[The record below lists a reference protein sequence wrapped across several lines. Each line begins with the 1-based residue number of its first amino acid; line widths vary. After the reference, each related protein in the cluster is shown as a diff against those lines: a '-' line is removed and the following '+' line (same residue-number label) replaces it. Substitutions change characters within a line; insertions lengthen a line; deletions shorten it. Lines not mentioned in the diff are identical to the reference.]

1 MKNSISDLIKEIFAE
16 VNKEIVK
23 ILNFKNNEKEYLKNE
38 SYDLKKE
45 SFEKEII
52 NSDIIKKED
61 DFFSKEN
68 DIIDITNFKEEKI
81 VYSEFKK
88 DEMKIINNWESKLG
102 KIDDYYFSELKVPF
116 LRKKILELYNKIFE
130 ISNVELKNK
139 NRILIK
145 EIEKFEKENYVFK
158 GETFKDVFYGG
169 IQIINSK
176 YNGVRKNIRNYYYF
190 QDFWNILQEEAR
202 EVVIDEINKYLKKL
216 PRLNTEIIEYY
227 NLTPNGLPYRYWD
240 RDGKFRKEYNLSDLE
255 QRILEQ
261 TSFRQTKIWNNYEAK
276 KQMIL
281 LYLDEWKIIE
291 EKVKTEEKLKKKS
304 KKIINAI
311 LNLQD
316 YDYFEYNE
324 IEGLYAI
331 LKIVENKIRSFIP
344 NYKILEVEKELESI
358 KKFFPKSMS
367 NELLENIENFKIS
380 KEKIKSILDYEIK
393 NYPKDWKLKLGYI
406 ELFNEK
412 KINLI
417 IRFNNDENLEKII
430 KELLKKEENNDNRL
444 FYLFLLNKKREVKK
458 SEIRMLEKI
467 ISSDRFQDYE
477 KLLERNDEI
486 TEKMYEEL
494 KLLKFQKMKK
504 IDLNFEKVKVTK
516 EKFAE
521 TVNILEEYLKEE
533 NEEADISKI
542 YNEEQKD
549 IVVENKEQEKIENF
563 QDNKVKEVL
572 KVIIETQ
579 KIDENDLK
587 NYAKEKNMS
596 LNAYIDSINK
606 ELYDIVNDQ
615 VIILENNIV
624 KIDEFYI
631 DNIKEWL
638 KEND

>member
-1 MKNSISDLIKEIFAE
+1 MKNYILDLIKEMT
-16 VNKEIVK
+16 K
-23 ILNFKNNEKEYLKNE
+23 IIKFKNNEEKSLKNKNYTLKNE
-38 SYDLKKE
+38 I
-45 SFEKEII
+45 FEKKLI
-52 NSDIIKKED
+52 NNSENKKKDSFYSKED
-61 DFFSKEN
+61 N
-68 DIIDITNFKEEKI
+68 IIDVTNFKKEKI
-81 VYSEFKK
+81 DYTEFRN
-88 DEMKIINNWESKLG
+88 ENIKIVNNWKSKLG
-102 KIDDYYFSELKVPF
+102 RMEYYRFSELKVPF
-116 LRKKILELYNKIFE
+116 LREKILDLYNKICE
-130 ISNVELKNK
+130 ISNVELENKNK
-139 NRILIK
+139 ILVK
-145 EIEKFEKENYVFK
+145 EIAKFEGKNYIFR
-158 GETFKDVFYGG
+158 GETFKNIFYGA
-169 IQIINSK
+169 IRIINSK
-176 YNGVRKNIRNYYYF
+176 YRGNEIDINNYYF
-190 QDFWNILQEEAR
+190 KDFWDILEEDTSK
-202 EVVIDEINKYLKKL
+202 VVIDEINKYLEKL
-216 PRLNTEIIEYY
+216 PRLNNEIIEYY

-240 RDGKFRKEYNLSDLE
+240 KDGKFREEYNLSELE
-255 QRILEQ
+255 KRILER

-291 EKVKTEEKLKKKS
+291 ERVKTEEKLKKKS

-316 YDYFEYNE
+316 YGYFEYNE

-344 NYKILEVEKELESI
+344 NYKILETEKELESI
-358 KKFFPKSMS
+358 KKFFPKSML
-367 NELLENIENFKIS
+367 NELLENIENFKLS
-380 KEKIKSILDYEIK
+380 KEKIESIITYEIK

-430 KELLKKEENNDNRL
+430 KELQKKEKNSDDKL
-444 FYLFLLNKKREVKK
+444 FYLFLLNRNRELKKTEVK
-458 SEIRMLEKI
+458 MLEKI
-467 ISSDRFQDYE
+467 ISADRFQDYK
-477 KLLERNDEI
+477 KLLDKDNEI
-486 TEKMYEEL
+486 TQKIYEEL
-494 KLLKFQKMKK
+494 KLLKFQKKKK
-504 IDLNFEKVKVTK
+504 IDLNLEKVKVTK

-533 NEEADISKI
+533 NEEANISKI
-542 YNEEQKD
+542 CNEEQKD
-549 IVVENKEQEKIENF
+549 IVVENKEQEKTENF

-596 LNAYIDSINK
+596 LNAYIDFINK

-615 VIILENNIV
+615 VIILENNTV

-631 DNIKEWL
+631 DDIKEWL

>member
-1 MKNSISDLIKEIFAE
+1 MKNYISELIKEIFS
-16 VNKEIVK
+16 EINK
-23 ILNFKNNEKEYLKNE
+23 ILNYKNNEKEYLKNE

-81 VYSEFKK
+81 VYSEFKE
-88 DEMKIINNWESKLG
+88 DEMKIINSWESKLG
-102 KIDDYYFSELKVPF
+102 NIDNYYFSELKVPF
-116 LRKKILELYNKIFE
+116 LREKILELYNKIFE
-130 ISNVELKNK
+130 ISNIELKNK

-202 EVVIDEINKYLKKL
+202 EVVIDEI
-216 PRLNTEIIEYY
+216 IMYY

-255 QRILEQ
+255 ERILEQ

-291 EKVKTEEKLKKKS
+291 ERLKTEEKLKKKS

-316 YDYFEYNE
+316 YGYFEYNE

-331 LKIVENKIRSFIP
+331 LKIVENKIRTFIP

-367 NELLENIENFKIS
+367 NELLENIENFKLS
-380 KEKIKSILDYEIK
+380 KEKIESIITYEIK

-430 KELLKKEENNDNRL
+430 KELQKKEKNSDDKL
-444 FYLFLLNKKREVKK
+444 FYLFLLNRNRELKKTEVK
-458 SEIRMLEKI
+458 MLEKI
-467 ISSDRFQDYE
+467 ISADRFQDYK
-477 KLLERNDEI
+477 KLLEKDNEI
-486 TEKMYEEL
+486 TQKTYEEL
-494 KLLKFQKMKK
+494 KLLKFQKKKK
-504 IDLNFEKVKVTK
+504 IDLNLEKVKVTK
-516 EKFAE
+516 EKFVE

-549 IVVENKEQEKIENF
+549 IVVEDKEQEKIENF
-563 QDNKVKEVL
+563 QDNKIKEVL
-572 KVIIETQ
+572 KIIVETQ
-579 KIDENDLK
+579 KIKESDLK

-596 LNAYIDSINK
+596 LNAYIDFINK
-606 ELYDIVNDQ
+606 EVYDIVNDQ
-615 VIILENNIV
+615 VIILENNTV

-631 DNIKEWL
+631 DDIKEWL
-638 KEND
+638 KENA

>member
-1 MKNSISDLIKEIFAE
+1 MKNYISELIKEIFSE
-16 VNKEIVK
+16 VNK
-23 ILNFKNNEKEYLKNE
+23 ILNYKNNEKEYSKNE

-52 NSDIIKKED
+52 NSNIIKKED

-68 DIIDITNFKEEKI
+68 NIIDITNFKEEKI
-81 VYSEFKK
+81 VYSEFKE

-102 KIDDYYFSELKVPF
+102 NIDNYYFSELKVPF
-116 LRKKILELYNKIFE
+116 LREKILELYNKILE

-145 EIEKFEKENYVFK
+145 EIEKFEEENYVFK

-202 EVVIDEINKYLKKL
+202 EVVIDEINKYLEKL
-216 PRLNTEIIEYY
+216 PRLNNEIIMYY
-227 NLTPNGLPYRYWD
+227 NLTQNGLPYRYWD

-291 EKVKTEEKLKKKS
+291 ERVKTEEKLKKKS

-311 LNLQD
+311 LNLED
-316 YDYFEYNE
+316 YGYFEYNE

-367 NELLENIENFKIS
+367 NKLLENIENFKLS
-380 KEKIKSILDYEIK
+380 KEKIESIISYEIK

-430 KELLKKEENNDNRL
+430 KELLKKEKNSDYKL
-444 FYLFLLNKKREVKK
+444 FYLFLLNRNRELKKTEVK
-458 SEIRMLEKI
+458 MLEKI
-467 ISSDRFQDYE
+467 ISADRFQDYK
-477 KLLERNDEI
+477 KLLEKDNEI
-486 TEKMYEEL
+486 TQKIYEEL
-494 KLLKFQKMKK
+494 KLLKFQKKKK
-504 IDLNFEKVKVTK
+504 IDLNLEKVKVTK

-521 TVNILEEYLKEE
+521 TVNILEE
-533 NEEADISKI
+533 NVEADII
-542 YNEEQKD
+542 NICNEEQKD
-549 IVVENKEQEKIENF
+549 IVVGNK
-563 QDNKVKEVL
+563 
-572 KVIIETQ
+572 
-579 KIDENDLK
+579 
-587 NYAKEKNMS
+587 
-596 LNAYIDSINK
+596 
-606 ELYDIVNDQ
+606 
-615 VIILENNIV
+615 
-624 KIDEFYI
+624 
-631 DNIKEWL
+631 
-638 KEND
+638 

>member
-1 MKNSISDLIKEIFAE
+1 MKNYISELIKEIFSE
-16 VNKEIVK
+16 VNK
-23 ILNFKNNEKEYLKNE
+23 ILNYKNNEKEYLKNE

-52 NSDIIKKED
+52 NSGITKKED

-68 DIIDITNFKEEKI
+68 NIIDITNFKEEKI
-81 VYSEFKK
+81 VYSEFKEN
-88 DEMKIINNWESKLG
+88 EMKIINNWESKLG

-130 ISNVELKNK
+130 ISSIELKNR

-176 YNGVRKNIRNYYYF
+176 YNGIKKNIRNYYYF

-202 EVVIDEINKYLKKL
+202 EVVIDEINKYLEKL
-216 PRLNTEIIEYY
+216 PRLNNEIIMYY

-255 QRILEQ
+255 ERILEQ

-291 EKVKTEEKLKKKS
+291 ERVKTEEKLKKKS

-311 LNLQD
+311 LNLED
-316 YDYFEYNE
+316 YGYFEYNE

-344 NYKILEVEKELESI
+344 NYKILEVKKELESI

-367 NELLENIENFKIS
+367 NELLENIENFKLS
-380 KEKIKSILDYEIK
+380 KEKIESIITYEIK

-430 KELLKKEENNDNRL
+430 KELQKKERNSDDKL
-444 FYLFLLNKKREVKK
+444 FYLFLLNRNRELKKTEVK
-458 SEIRMLEKI
+458 MLEKI
-467 ISSDRFQDYE
+467 ISADRFQDYK
-477 KLLERNDEI
+477 KLLEKDNEI
-486 TEKMYEEL
+486 TQKTYEEL
-494 KLLKFQKMKK
+494 KLLKFQKKKK
-504 IDLNFEKVKVTK
+504 IDLNLEKVKVTK
-516 EKFAE
+516 EKFVE

-563 QDNKVKEVL
+563 QDNKIKEVL
-572 KVIIETQ
+572 KIIVETQ
-579 KIDENDLK
+579 KMKESDLK

-596 LNAYIDSINK
+596 LNAYIDFINK
-606 ELYDIVNDQ
+606 EVYDIVNDQ
-615 VIILENNIV
+615 VIILENNTV

-631 DNIKEWL
+631 DDIKEWL
-638 KEND
+638 KENA

>member
-1 MKNSISDLIKEIFAE
+1 MKNYISELIKEIFS
-16 VNKEIVK
+16 EINK
-23 ILNFKNNEKEYLKNE
+23 ILNYKNNEKEYLKNE

-81 VYSEFKK
+81 VYSEFKE
-88 DEMKIINNWESKLG
+88 DEMKIINSWESKLG
-102 KIDDYYFSELKVPF
+102 NIDNYYFSELKVPF
-116 LRKKILELYNKIFE
+116 LREKILELYNKIFE
-130 ISNVELKNK
+130 ISNIELKNK

-176 YNGVRKNIRNYYYF
+176 YNGIKKNIRNYYYF

-202 EVVIDEINKYLKKL
+202 EVVIEEINKYLEKL
-216 PRLNTEIIEYY
+216 PRLNNEIIVYY

-240 RDGKFRKEYNLSDLE
+240 RDGKFRKEYNLSNLE
-255 QRILEQ
+255 ERILEQ

-291 EKVKTEEKLKKKS
+291 ERVKTEEKLKKKS

-316 YDYFEYNE
+316 YGYFEYNE

-367 NELLENIENFKIS
+367 NELLENIENFKLS
-380 KEKIKSILDYEIK
+380 KEKIESIITYEIK

-430 KELLKKEENNDNRL
+430 KELQKKERNSDDKL
-444 FYLFLLNKKREVKK
+444 FYLFLLNRNRELKKTEVK
-458 SEIRMLEKI
+458 MLEKI
-467 ISSDRFQDYE
+467 IPADRFQDYK
-477 KLLERNDEI
+477 KLLEKDNEI
-486 TEKMYEEL
+486 TQKTYEEL
-494 KLLKFQKMKK
+494 KLLKFQKKKK
-504 IDLNFEKVKVTK
+504 IDLNLEKVKVTK
-516 EKFAE
+516 EKFVE

-563 QDNKVKEVL
+563 QDNKIKEVL
-572 KVIIETQ
+572 KIIVETQ
-579 KIDENDLK
+579 KMKESDLK

-596 LNAYIDSINK
+596 LNAYIDFINK
-606 ELYDIVNDQ
+606 EVYDIVNDQ

-631 DNIKEWL
+631 DDIKEWL
-638 KEND
+638 KKNA

>member
-23 ILNFKNNEKEYLKNE
+23 ILNFKNNEKKLKINE
-38 SYDLKKE
+38 EKTLINNNSNNEKKDNNY
-45 SFEKEII
+45 I
-52 NSDIIKKED
+52 KED
-61 DFFSKEN
+61 D
-68 DIIDITNFKEEKI
+68 IINVTNFKEGRI
-81 VYSEFKK
+81 DYTEFKNEK
-88 DEMKIINNWESKLG
+88 TEIINNWKFELDKT
-102 KIDDYYFSELKVPF
+102 IWNYYSELKIP
-116 LRKKILELYNKIFE
+116 ILKGEIIELYNKICE
-130 ISNVELKNK
+130 TADIELRKK
-139 NRILIK
+139 KKSLIK
-145 EIEKFEKENYVFK
+145 EIIKVKKGNYYFREKIFNDIFSGTIQVINGEYRGNKRNINENYYFRDFFDII
-158 GETFKDVFYGG
+158 GENINK
-169 IQIINSK
+169 IIIN
-176 YNGVRKNIRNYYYF
+176 
-190 QDFWNILQEEAR
+190 
-202 EVVIDEINKYLKKL
+202 EINAYLKEL

-240 RDGKFRKEYNLSDLE
+240 KNGKFREEHKFSELE
-255 QRILEQ
+255 QRILEK

-291 EKVKTEEKLKKKS
+291 ERVKTEEKLKKKS
-304 KKIINAI
+304 KKIISAI

-316 YDYFEYNE
+316 HVYFEYNE
-324 IEGLYAI
+324 IEGIYAL
-331 LKIVENKIRSFIP
+331 LKMIENKIRNFIP
-344 NYKILEVEKELESI
+344 NYKILETEKELESI

-367 NELLENIENFKIS
+367 NELLENIQNFKIS
-380 KEKIKSILDYEIK
+380 KEKIESILDYEIK

-430 KELLKKEENNDNRL
+430 KELLKKEQNSDDKL
-444 FYLFLLNKKREVKK
+444 FYLFLLNKKRELKKTEVK
-458 SEIRMLEKI
+458 MLEKI
-467 ISSDRFQDYE
+467 ISANRFQDYK
-477 KLLERNDEI
+477 KLLDKDNEI
-486 TEKMYEEL
+486 TQKIYEEL

-504 IDLNFEKVKVTK
+504 IDLNLEKVKVTK

-542 YNEEQKD
+542 CNEEQKD
-549 IVVENKEQEKIENF
+549 IVVGNKEQEKIENF
-563 QDNKVKEVL
+563 QDNKIKEVL

-579 KIDENDLK
+579 KIGENDLK

-596 LNAYIDSINK
+596 LNSYIDSINK

-615 VIILENNIV
+615 VIILENNTV

-631 DNIKEWL
+631 DDIKEWL

>member
-1 MKNSISDLIKEIFAE
+1 MKNYISELIKEIFS
-16 VNKEIVK
+16 EINK
-23 ILNFKNNEKEYLKNE
+23 ILNYKNNEKEYLKNE

-81 VYSEFKK
+81 VYSEFKE
-88 DEMKIINNWESKLG
+88 DEMKIINSWESKLG
-102 KIDDYYFSELKVPF
+102 NIDNYYFSELKVPF
-116 LRKKILELYNKIFE
+116 LREKILELYNKIFE
-130 ISNVELKNK
+130 ISNIELKNK

-176 YNGVRKNIRNYYYF
+176 YNGIKKNIRNYYYF

-202 EVVIDEINKYLKKL
+202 EVVIEEINKYLEKL
-216 PRLNTEIIEYY
+216 PRLNNEIIVYY

-255 QRILEQ
+255 ERILEQ

-291 EKVKTEEKLKKKS
+291 ERVKTEEKLKKKS

-311 LNLQD
+311 LNLED
-316 YDYFEYNE
+316 YGYFEYNE

-367 NELLENIENFKIS
+367 NELLENIENFKLS
-380 KEKIKSILDYEIK
+380 KEKIESIITYEIK

-430 KELLKKEENNDNRL
+430 KELQKKERNSDDKL
-444 FYLFLLNKKREVKK
+444 FYLFLLNRNRELKKTEVK
-458 SEIRMLEKI
+458 MLEKI
-467 ISSDRFQDYE
+467 IPADRFQDYK
-477 KLLERNDEI
+477 KLLEKDNEI
-486 TEKMYEEL
+486 TQKTYEEL
-494 KLLKFQKMKK
+494 KLLKFQKKKK
-504 IDLNFEKVKVTK
+504 IDLNLEKVKVTK
-516 EKFAE
+516 EKFVE

-563 QDNKVKEVL
+563 QDNKIKEVL
-572 KVIIETQ
+572 KIIVETQ
-579 KIDENDLK
+579 KMKESDLK

-596 LNAYIDSINK
+596 LNAYI
-606 ELYDIVNDQ
+606 EVYDIVNDQ

-631 DNIKEWL
+631 DDIKEWL
-638 KEND
+638 KKNA

>member
-23 ILNFKNNEKEYLKNE
+23 ILNFKNNEKKLKINE
-38 SYDLKKE
+38 EKTLINNNSNNEKKDNNY
-45 SFEKEII
+45 I
-52 NSDIIKKED
+52 KED
-61 DFFSKEN
+61 D
-68 DIIDITNFKEEKI
+68 IINVTNFKEERI
-81 VYSEFKK
+81 DYTEFKNEK
-88 DEMKIINNWESKLG
+88 TEIINNWKFELDKT
-102 KIDDYYFSELKVPF
+102 IWNYYSELKIP
-116 LRKKILELYNKIFE
+116 ILKVEIIELYNKICE
-130 ISNVELKNK
+130 TADIELRKK
-139 NRILIK
+139 KKSLIK
-145 EIEKFEKENYVFK
+145 EIIKVKKGNYYFREKIFNDIFSGTIQVINGEYRGNKRNINENYYFRDFFDII
-158 GETFKDVFYGG
+158 GENINK
-169 IQIINSK
+169 IIIN
-176 YNGVRKNIRNYYYF
+176 
-190 QDFWNILQEEAR
+190 
-202 EVVIDEINKYLKKL
+202 EINAYLKEL
-216 PRLNTEIIEYY
+216 SRLNTEIIEYY

-240 RDGKFRKEYNLSDLE
+240 KNGKFREEHKFSELE
-255 QRILEQ
+255 QRILEK

-291 EKVKTEEKLKKKS
+291 ERVKTEEKLKKKS

-316 YDYFEYNE
+316 YVYFEYNE

-331 LKIVENKIRSFIP
+331 LKIIENKIRSFIP
-344 NYKILEVEKELESI
+344 NYKILETEKELESI

-430 KELLKKEENNDNRL
+430 KELLKKEQNSDDKL
-444 FYLFLLNKKREVKK
+444 FYLFLLNKKRELKKTEVK
-458 SEIRMLEKI
+458 MLEKI
-467 ISSDRFQDYE
+467 ISANRFQDYK
-477 KLLERNDEI
+477 KLLDKDNEI
-486 TEKMYEEL
+486 TQKIYEEL
-494 KLLKFQKMKK
+494 KLLKFQKIKK
-504 IDLNFEKVKVTK
+504 INLNLEKVKMTK
-516 EKFAE
+516 EKFDE

-542 YNEEQKD
+542 CNEEQKD

-563 QDNKVKEVL
+563 QDNKIKEVL

-579 KIDENDLK
+579 KIGENDLK

-615 VIILENNIV
+615 VIILENNTV

-631 DNIKEWL
+631 DDIKEWL

>member
-1 MKNSISDLIKEIFAE
+1 MKNYISELIKEIFSE
-16 VNKEIVK
+16 VNK
-23 ILNFKNNEKEYLKNE
+23 ILNYKNNEKEYLTNE

-52 NSDIIKKED
+52 NSNIIKKED

-81 VYSEFKK
+81 VYSEFKE
-88 DEMKIINNWESKLG
+88 DEMKIINNWESELG
-102 KIDDYYFSELKVPF
+102 NIDNYYFSELKVPF
-116 LRKKILELYNKIFE
+116 LREKILELYNKIFE
-130 ISNVELKNK
+130 ISNIELKNK

-145 EIEKFEKENYVFK
+145 EIEKFEEENYVFK

-202 EVVIDEINKYLKKL
+202 EVVIDEINKYLEKL
-216 PRLNTEIIEYY
+216 PRLNDEIIMYY
-227 NLTPNGLPYRYWD
+227 NLTQNGLPYRCWD

-255 QRILEQ
+255 QKILEQ

-281 LYLDEWKIIE
+281 LYLNEWKIIE
-291 EKVKTEEKLKKKS
+291 ERIKTEEKLKKKS

-316 YDYFEYNE
+316 YVYFEYNK

-367 NELLENIENFKIS
+367 NELLENIENFKLS
-380 KEKIKSILDYEIK
+380 KEKIESIITYEMK

-406 ELFNEK
+406 ELFHEK

-430 KELLKKEENNDNRL
+430 KELLKKEKKIDDKL
-444 FYLFLLNKKREVKK
+444 FYLFLLNKNRELKKTEVK
-458 SEIRMLEKI
+458 ILEKI
-467 ISSDRFQDYE
+467 ISADRFQDYK
-477 KLLERNDEI
+477 KLLEKDDEI
-486 TEKMYEEL
+486 TQEMYEKL
-494 KLLKFQKMKK
+494 KLLKFQKKKK
-504 IDLNFEKVKVTK
+504 IDLNLEKVKVSK

-521 TVNILEEYLKEE
+521 TVSILEEYLKEE
-533 NEEADISKI
+533 NERADTSKI
-542 YNEEQKD
+542 CNKEQRD
-549 IVVENKEQEKIENF
+549 IVVENKEEEKIENF
-563 QDNKVKEVL
+563 QDNKIKEVL
-572 KVIIETQ
+572 KIIVETQ
-579 KIDENDLK
+579 KMEESDLK
-587 NYAKEKNMS
+587 KYAKEKNMS
-596 LNAYIDSINK
+596 LNSYIDFINK
-606 ELYDIVNDQ
+606 EVYDIVNDQ
-615 VIILENNIV
+615 VIILENNTV

-631 DNIKEWL
+631 DDIKEWL

>member
-1 MKNSISDLIKEIFAE
+1 MKNYISELIKEIFSE
-16 VNKEIVK
+16 VNK
-23 ILNFKNNEKEYLKNE
+23 ILNYKNNEKEYLKNE

-61 DFFSKEN
+61 AFFSKKN

-81 VYSEFKK
+81 VYSEFKE
-88 DEMKIINNWESKLG
+88 DEMKIINSWESKLG
-102 KIDDYYFSELKVPF
+102 NIDNYYFSELKVPF
-116 LRKKILELYNKIFE
+116 LREKILELYNKIFE
-130 ISNVELKNK
+130 ISNIELKNK

-202 EVVIDEINKYLKKL
+202 EVVIDEINKYLEKL
-216 PRLNTEIIEYY
+216 PRLNNEIIMYY

-255 QRILEQ
+255 ERILEQ

-291 EKVKTEEKLKKKS
+291 ERLKTEEKLKKKS

-316 YDYFEYNE
+316 YGYFEYNE
-324 IEGLYAI
+324 IKGVYAI

-367 NELLENIENFKIS
+367 NELLENIENFKLS
-380 KEKIKSILDYEIK
+380 KEKIESIITYEIK

-430 KELLKKEENNDNRL
+430 KELQKKEKNSDDKL
-444 FYLFLLNKKREVKK
+444 FYLFLLNRNRELKKTEVK
-458 SEIRMLEKI
+458 MLEKI
-467 ISSDRFQDYE
+467 ISADRFQDYK
-477 KLLERNDEI
+477 KLLEKDNEI
-486 TEKMYEEL
+486 TQKTYEEL
-494 KLLKFQKMKK
+494 KLLKFQKKKK
-504 IDLNFEKVKVTK
+504 IDLNLEKVKVTK
-516 EKFAE
+516 EKFVE

-533 NEEADISKI
+533 NEEANISKI
-542 YNEEQKD
+542 CNEEQKD
-549 IVVENKEQEKIENF
+549 IVVENKEQEKTENF

-596 LNAYIDSINK
+596 LNAYIDFINK

-615 VIILENNIV
+615 VIILENNTV

-631 DNIKEWL
+631 DDIKEWL
-638 KEND
+638 KENA

>member
-1 MKNSISDLIKEIFAE
+1 MKNYISELIKEIFSE
-16 VNKEIVK
+16 VNK
-23 ILNFKNNEKEYLKNE
+23 ILNYKNNEKEYLTNE

-52 NSDIIKKED
+52 NSNIIKKED

-68 DIIDITNFKEEKI
+68 DIMDITNFKEEKI
-81 VYSEFKK
+81 VYSEFKE

-102 KIDDYYFSELKVPF
+102 NIDNYYFSELKVPF
-116 LRKKILELYNKIFE
+116 LREKILELYNKIFE
-130 ISNVELKNK
+130 ISNIELKNK

-145 EIEKFEKENYVFK
+145 EIEKFEEENYVFK

-202 EVVIDEINKYLKKL
+202 EVVIDEINKYLEKL
-216 PRLNTEIIEYY
+216 PRLNDEIIMYY
-227 NLTPNGLPYRYWD
+227 NLTQNGLPYRYWD

-255 QRILEQ
+255 QKILEQ

-281 LYLDEWKIIE
+281 LYLNEWKIIE
-291 EKVKTEEKLKKKS
+291 ERIKTEEKLKKKS

-316 YDYFEYNE
+316 YVYFEYNE

-367 NELLENIENFKIS
+367 NELLENIENFKLS
-380 KEKIKSILDYEIK
+380 KEKIESIITYEMK

-406 ELFNEK
+406 ELFHEK

-430 KELLKKEENNDNRL
+430 KELLKKEKNIDDKL
-444 FYLFLLNKKREVKK
+444 FYLFLLNKNRELKKTEVK
-458 SEIRMLEKI
+458 ILEKI
-467 ISSDRFQDYE
+467 ISADRFQDYK
-477 KLLERNDEI
+477 KLLEKDDEI
-486 TEKMYEEL
+486 TQEMYEKL
-494 KLLKFQKMKK
+494 KLLKFQKKKK
-504 IDLNFEKVKVTK
+504 IDLNLEKVKVSK

-521 TVNILEEYLKEE
+521 TVSILEEYLKEE
-533 NEEADISKI
+533 NERANTSKI
-542 YNEEQKD
+542 CNKEQRD
-549 IVVENKEQEKIENF
+549 IVVENKEEEKIENF
-563 QDNKVKEVL
+563 QDNKIKEVL
-572 KVIIETQ
+572 KIIVETQ
-579 KIDENDLK
+579 KMEESDLK
-587 NYAKEKNMS
+587 KYAKEKNMS
-596 LNAYIDSINK
+596 LNSYIDFINK
-606 ELYDIVNDQ
+606 EVYDIVNDQ
-615 VIILENNIV
+615 VIILENNTV

-631 DNIKEWL
+631 DDIKEWL

>member
-23 ILNFKNNEKEYLKNE
+23 ILNFKNNEKKLKINE
-38 SYDLKKE
+38 EKTLINNNSNNEKKDNNY
-45 SFEKEII
+45 I
-52 NSDIIKKED
+52 KED
-61 DFFSKEN
+61 D
-68 DIIDITNFKEEKI
+68 IINVTNFKEERI
-81 VYSEFKK
+81 DYTEFKNEK
-88 DEMKIINNWESKLG
+88 TEIINNWKFELDKT
-102 KIDDYYFSELKVPF
+102 IWNYYSELKIP
-116 LRKKILELYNKIFE
+116 ILKGEIIELYNKICE
-130 ISNVELKNK
+130 TADIELRKK
-139 NRILIK
+139 KKSLIK
-145 EIEKFEKENYVFK
+145 EIIKVKKGNYYFREKIFNDIFSGTIQVINGEYRGNKRNINENYYFRDFFDII
-158 GETFKDVFYGG
+158 GENINK
-169 IQIINSK
+169 IIIN
-176 YNGVRKNIRNYYYF
+176 
-190 QDFWNILQEEAR
+190 
-202 EVVIDEINKYLKKL
+202 EINAYLKEL

-240 RDGKFRKEYNLSDLE
+240 KNGKFREEHKFSELE
-255 QRILEQ
+255 QRILEK

-291 EKVKTEEKLKKKS
+291 ERVKTEEKLKKKS

-316 YDYFEYNE
+316 YVYFEYNE

-331 LKIVENKIRSFIP
+331 LKIIENKIRSFIP
-344 NYKILEVEKELESI
+344 NYKILETEKELESI

-430 KELLKKEENNDNRL
+430 KELLKKEQNSDDKL
-444 FYLFLLNKKREVKK
+444 FYLFLLNKKRELKKTEVK
-458 SEIRMLEKI
+458 MLGKI
-467 ISSDRFQDYE
+467 ISANRFQDYK
-477 KLLERNDEI
+477 KLLDKDNEI
-486 TEKMYEEL
+486 TQKIYEEL
-494 KLLKFQKMKK
+494 KLLKFQKIKK
-504 IDLNFEKVKVTK
+504 INLNLEKVKMTK
-516 EKFAE
+516 EKFDE

-542 YNEEQKD
+542 CNEEQKD
-549 IVVENKEQEKIENF
+549 IVVENKEQEKTENF

-579 KIDENDLK
+579 KIGENDLK

-615 VIILENNIV
+615 VIILENNTV

-631 DNIKEWL
+631 DDIKEWL

>member
-1 MKNSISDLIKEIFAE
+1 MKNYISELIKEIFSE
-16 VNKEIVK
+16 VNK
-23 ILNFKNNEKEYLKNE
+23 ILNYKNNEKEYLTNE

-52 NSDIIKKED
+52 NSNIIKKED

-68 DIIDITNFKEEKI
+68 DIMDITNFKEEKI
-81 VYSEFKK
+81 VYSEFKE

-102 KIDDYYFSELKVPF
+102 NIDNYYFSELKVPF
-116 LRKKILELYNKIFE
+116 LREKILELYNKIFE
-130 ISNVELKNK
+130 ISNIELKNK

-145 EIEKFEKENYVFK
+145 EIEKFEEENYVFK

-202 EVVIDEINKYLKKL
+202 EVVIDEINKYLEKL
-216 PRLNTEIIEYY
+216 PRLNDEIIMYY
-227 NLTPNGLPYRYWD
+227 NLTQNGLPYRYWD

-255 QRILEQ
+255 QKILEQ

-281 LYLDEWKIIE
+281 LYLNEWKIIE
-291 EKVKTEEKLKKKS
+291 ERIKTEEKLKKKS

-316 YDYFEYNE
+316 YVYFEYNE

-367 NELLENIENFKIS
+367 NELLENIENFKLS
-380 KEKIKSILDYEIK
+380 KEKIESIITYEMK

-406 ELFNEK
+406 ELFHEK

-430 KELLKKEENNDNRL
+430 KELLKKEKNIDDKL
-444 FYLFLLNKKREVKK
+444 FYLFLLNKNRELKKTEVK
-458 SEIRMLEKI
+458 ILEKI
-467 ISSDRFQDYE
+467 ISADRFQDYK
-477 KLLERNDEI
+477 KLLEKDDEI
-486 TEKMYEEL
+486 TQEMYEKL
-494 KLLKFQKMKK
+494 KLLKFQKKKK
-504 IDLNFEKVKVTK
+504 IDLNLEKVKVSK

-521 TVNILEEYLKEE
+521 TVSILEEYLKEE
-533 NEEADISKI
+533 NERADTSKI
-542 YNEEQKD
+542 CNKEQRD
-549 IVVENKEQEKIENF
+549 IVVENKEEEKIENF
-563 QDNKVKEVL
+563 QDNKIKEVL
-572 KVIIETQ
+572 KIIVETQ
-579 KIDENDLK
+579 KMEESDLK
-587 NYAKEKNMS
+587 KYAKEKNMS
-596 LNAYIDSINK
+596 LNSYIDFINK
-606 ELYDIVNDQ
+606 EVYDIVNDQ
-615 VIILENNIV
+615 VIILENNTV

-631 DNIKEWL
+631 DDIKEWL

>member
-1 MKNSISDLIKEIFAE
+1 MKNYISELIKEIFSE
-16 VNKEIVK
+16 VNK
-23 ILNFKNNEKEYLKNE
+23 ILNYKNNEKEYLKNE

-61 DFFSKEN
+61 AFFSKKN

-81 VYSEFKK
+81 VYSEFKE
-88 DEMKIINNWESKLG
+88 DEMKIINSWESKLG
-102 KIDDYYFSELKVPF
+102 NIDNYYFSELKVPF
-116 LRKKILELYNKIFE
+116 LREKILELYNKIFE
-130 ISNVELKNK
+130 ISNIELKNK

-202 EVVIDEINKYLKKL
+202 EVVIDEINKYLEKL

-240 RDGKFRKEYNLSDLE
+240 RDGKFRKEYNLSELE

-291 EKVKTEEKLKKKS
+291 ERVKTEEKLKKKS

-316 YDYFEYNE
+316 YGYFEYNE
-324 IEGLYAI
+324 IKGVYAI

-344 NYKILEVEKELESI
+344 NYKMLETEKELESI
-358 KKFFPKSMS
+358 KKFFSKSMS
-367 NELLENIENFKIS
+367 NELLENIENFKLS
-380 KEKIKSILDYEIK
+380 KEKIESIITYEIK

-430 KELLKKEENNDNRL
+430 KELQKKEKNSDDKL
-444 FYLFLLNKKREVKK
+444 FYLFLLNRNRELKKTEVK
-458 SEIRMLEKI
+458 MLEKI
-467 ISSDRFQDYE
+467 ISVDRFQDYK
-477 KLLERNDEI
+477 KLLEKDNEI
-486 TEKMYEEL
+486 TQKTYEEL
-494 KLLKFQKMKK
+494 KLLKFQKKKK
-504 IDLNFEKVKVTK
+504 IDLNLEKVKVTK

-533 NEEADISKI
+533 NEEANISKI
-542 YNEEQKD
+542 CNEEQKD
-549 IVVENKEQEKIENF
+549 IVVENKEQEKTENF

-596 LNAYIDSINK
+596 LNAYIDFINK
-606 ELYDIVNDQ
+606 EVYDIVNDQ
-615 VIILENNIV
+615 VIILENNTV

-631 DNIKEWL
+631 DDIKEWL
-638 KEND
+638 KENA

>member
-16 VNKEIVK
+16 VNKEIIK
-23 ILNFKNNEKEYLKNE
+23 ILNFKNNEKKLKINE
-38 SYDLKKE
+38 EKTLINNNSNNEKKDNNY
-45 SFEKEII
+45 I
-52 NSDIIKKED
+52 KED
-61 DFFSKEN
+61 D
-68 DIIDITNFKEEKI
+68 IINVTNFKEERI
-81 VYSEFKK
+81 DYTEFKNEK
-88 DEMKIINNWESKLG
+88 TEIINNWKFELDKT
-102 KIDDYYFSELKVPF
+102 IWNYYSELKIP
-116 LRKKILELYNKIFE
+116 ILKGEIIELYNKICE
-130 ISNVELKNK
+130 TADIELRKK
-139 NRILIK
+139 KKSLIK
-145 EIEKFEKENYVFK
+145 EIIKVKKGNYYFREKIFNDIFSGTIQVINGEYRGNKRNINENYYFRDFFDII
-158 GETFKDVFYGG
+158 GENINK
-169 IQIINSK
+169 IIIN
-176 YNGVRKNIRNYYYF
+176 
-190 QDFWNILQEEAR
+190 
-202 EVVIDEINKYLKKL
+202 EINAYLKEL

-240 RDGKFRKEYNLSDLE
+240 KNGKFREEHKFSELE
-255 QRILEQ
+255 QRILEK

-291 EKVKTEEKLKKKS
+291 ERVKTEEKLKKKS

-316 YDYFEYNE
+316 YVYFEYNE

-331 LKIVENKIRSFIP
+331 LKIIENKIRSFIP
-344 NYKILEVEKELESI
+344 NYKILETEKELESI

-430 KELLKKEENNDNRL
+430 KELLKKEQNSDDKL
-444 FYLFLLNKKREVKK
+444 FYLFLLNKKRELKKTEVK
-458 SEIRMLEKI
+458 MLEKI
-467 ISSDRFQDYE
+467 ISADRFQDYK
-477 KLLERNDEI
+477 KLLDKDNEI
-486 TEKMYEEL
+486 TQKIYEEL

-504 IDLNFEKVKVTK
+504 IDLNLEKVKVTK

-542 YNEEQKD
+542 CNEEQKD
-549 IVVENKEQEKIENF
+549 IVVGNKEQEKIENF
-563 QDNKVKEVL
+563 QDNKIKEVL

-579 KIDENDLK
+579 KIGENDLK

-615 VIILENNIV
+615 VIILENNTV

-631 DNIKEWL
+631 DDIKEWL

>member
-23 ILNFKNNEKEYLKNE
+23 ILNFKNNEKKLKINE
-38 SYDLKKE
+38 EKTLINNNSNNEKKDNNY
-45 SFEKEII
+45 I
-52 NSDIIKKED
+52 KED
-61 DFFSKEN
+61 D
-68 DIIDITNFKEEKI
+68 IINVTNFKEERI
-81 VYSEFKK
+81 DYTEFKNEK
-88 DEMKIINNWESKLG
+88 TEIINNWKFELDKT
-102 KIDDYYFSELKVPF
+102 IWNYYSELKIP
-116 LRKKILELYNKIFE
+116 ILKGEIIELYNKICE
-130 ISNVELKNK
+130 TADIELRKK
-139 NRILIK
+139 KKSLIK
-145 EIEKFEKENYVFK
+145 EIIKVKKGNYYFREKIFNDIFSGTIQVINGEYRGNKRNINENYYFRDFFDII
-158 GETFKDVFYGG
+158 GENINK
-169 IQIINSK
+169 IIIN
-176 YNGVRKNIRNYYYF
+176 
-190 QDFWNILQEEAR
+190 
-202 EVVIDEINKYLKKL
+202 EINAYLKEL

-240 RDGKFRKEYNLSDLE
+240 KNGKFREEHKFSELE
-255 QRILEQ
+255 QRILEK

-291 EKVKTEEKLKKKS
+291 ERVKTEEKLKKKS

-316 YDYFEYNE
+316 YVYFEYNE

-331 LKIVENKIRSFIP
+331 LKIIENKIRSFIP
-344 NYKILEVEKELESI
+344 NYKILETEKELESI

-430 KELLKKEENNDNRL
+430 KELLKKEQNSDDKL
-444 FYLFLLNKKREVKK
+444 FYLFLLNKKRELKKTEVK
-458 SEIRMLEKI
+458 MLEKI
-467 ISSDRFQDYE
+467 IPANRFQDYK
-477 KLLERNDEI
+477 KLLDKDNEI
-486 TEKMYEEL
+486 TQKIYEEL

-504 IDLNFEKVKVTK
+504 IDLNLEKVKVTK

-542 YNEEQKD
+542 CNEEQKD
-549 IVVENKEQEKIENF
+549 IVVGNKEQEKIENF
-563 QDNKVKEVL
+563 QDNKIKEVL

-579 KIDENDLK
+579 KIGENDLK

-615 VIILENNIV
+615 VIILENNTV

-631 DNIKEWL
+631 DDIKEWL

>member
-1 MKNSISDLIKEIFAE
+1 MIKEIIKVKKGNYYFRE
-16 VNKEIVK
+16 KIFNDIFSGTIQVINGEYRGNKRNINENYYFRDFFDIIGENINKIIINEI
-23 ILNFKNNEKEYLKNE
+23 NAYLKE
-38 SYDLKKE
+38 
-45 SFEKEII
+45 
-52 NSDIIKKED
+52 
-61 DFFSKEN
+61 
-68 DIIDITNFKEEKI
+68 
-81 VYSEFKK
+81 
-88 DEMKIINNWESKLG
+88 
-102 KIDDYYFSELKVPF
+102 
-116 LRKKILELYNKIFE
+116 
-130 ISNVELKNK
+130 
-139 NRILIK
+139 
-145 EIEKFEKENYVFK
+145 
-158 GETFKDVFYGG
+158 
-169 IQIINSK
+169 
-176 YNGVRKNIRNYYYF
+176 
-190 QDFWNILQEEAR
+190 
-202 EVVIDEINKYLKKL
+202 L

-240 RDGKFRKEYNLSDLE
+240 KNGKFREEHKFSELE
-255 QRILEQ
+255 QRILEK

-291 EKVKTEEKLKKKS
+291 ERVKTEEKLKKKS

-316 YDYFEYNE
+316 YVYFEYNE

-331 LKIVENKIRSFIP
+331 LKIIENKIRSFIP
-344 NYKILEVEKELESI
+344 NYKILETEKELESI

-430 KELLKKEENNDNRL
+430 KELLKKEQNSDDKL
-444 FYLFLLNKKREVKK
+444 FYLFLLNKKRELKKTEVK
-458 SEIRMLEKI
+458 MLEKI
-467 ISSDRFQDYE
+467 ISADRFQDYK
-477 KLLERNDEI
+477 KLLDKDNEI
-486 TEKMYEEL
+486 TQKIYEEL
-494 KLLKFQKMKK
+494 KLLKFQKIKK
-504 IDLNFEKVKVTK
+504 INLNLEKVKMTK
-516 EKFAE
+516 EKFDE

-533 NEEADISKI
+533 NEEADIGKI
-542 YNEEQKD
+542 CNEEQKD
-549 IVVENKEQEKIENF
+549 MVIENKEQEKIENF
-563 QDNKVKEVL
+563 QDNKIKEVL

-579 KIDENDLK
+579 KIGENDLK

-615 VIILENNIV
+615 VIILENNTV

-631 DNIKEWL
+631 DDIKEWL

>member
-1 MKNSISDLIKEIFAE
+1 MKNYISELIKEIFSE
-16 VNKEIVK
+16 VNK
-23 ILNFKNNEKEYLKNE
+23 ILNYKNNEKEYLKNE

-61 DFFSKEN
+61 AFFSKKN

-81 VYSEFKK
+81 VYSEFKE

-102 KIDDYYFSELKVPF
+102 NIDNYYFSELKVPF

-130 ISNVELKNK
+130 ISSIELKNR

-202 EVVIDEINKYLKKL
+202 EVVIDEINKYLEKL
-216 PRLNTEIIEYY
+216 PRLNNEIIVYY

-240 RDGKFRKEYNLSDLE
+240 RDGKFRKEYNLSELE

-291 EKVKTEEKLKKKS
+291 ERVKTEEKLKKKS

-316 YDYFEYNE
+316 YGYFEYNE
-324 IEGLYAI
+324 IKGVYAI

-344 NYKILEVEKELESI
+344 NYKILETEKELESI
-358 KKFFPKSMS
+358 KKFFSKSMS
-367 NELLENIENFKIS
+367 NELLENIENFKLS
-380 KEKIKSILDYEIK
+380 KEKIESIITYEIK

-430 KELLKKEENNDNRL
+430 KELQKKEKNSDDKL
-444 FYLFLLNKKREVKK
+444 FYLFLLNRNRELKKTEVK
-458 SEIRMLEKI
+458 MLEKI
-467 ISSDRFQDYE
+467 ISVDRFQDYK
-477 KLLERNDEI
+477 KLLEKDNEI
-486 TEKMYEEL
+486 TQKTYEEL
-494 KLLKFQKMKK
+494 KLLKFQKKKK
-504 IDLNFEKVKVTK
+504 IDLNLEKVKVTK

-549 IVVENKEQEKIENF
+549 IVVENKEQEKTENF

-596 LNAYIDSINK
+596 LNAYIDFINK

-615 VIILENNIV
+615 VIILENNTV

-631 DNIKEWL
+631 DDIKEWL

>member
-1 MKNSISDLIKEIFAE
+1 MKNYISELIKEIFSE
-16 VNKEIVK
+16 VNK
-23 ILNFKNNEKEYLKNE
+23 ILNYKNNEKEYLTNE

-81 VYSEFKK
+81 VYSEFKE
-88 DEMKIINNWESKLG
+88 DEMKIINNWESELG
-102 KIDDYYFSELKVPF
+102 NIDNYYFSELKVPF
-116 LRKKILELYNKIFE
+116 LREKILELYNKIFE
-130 ISNVELKNK
+130 ISNIELKNK

-145 EIEKFEKENYVFK
+145 EIEKFEEENYVFK

-202 EVVIDEINKYLKKL
+202 EVVIDEINKYLEKL
-216 PRLNTEIIEYY
+216 PRLNDEIIMYY
-227 NLTPNGLPYRYWD
+227 NLTQNGLPYRCWD

-255 QRILEQ
+255 QKILEQ

-281 LYLDEWKIIE
+281 LYLNEWKIIE
-291 EKVKTEEKLKKKS
+291 ERIKTEEKLKKKS

-316 YDYFEYNE
+316 YVYFEYNK

-367 NELLENIENFKIS
+367 NELLENIENFKLS
-380 KEKIKSILDYEIK
+380 KEKIESIITYEMK

-406 ELFNEK
+406 ELFHEK

-430 KELLKKEENNDNRL
+430 KELLKKEKNIDDKL
-444 FYLFLLNKKREVKK
+444 FYLFLLNKNRELKKTEVK
-458 SEIRMLEKI
+458 ILEKI
-467 ISSDRFQDYE
+467 ISADRFQDYK
-477 KLLERNDEI
+477 KLLEKDDEI
-486 TEKMYEEL
+486 TQEMYEKL
-494 KLLKFQKMKK
+494 KLLKFQKKKK
-504 IDLNFEKVKVTK
+504 IDLNLEKVKVSK

-521 TVNILEEYLKEE
+521 TVSILEEYLKEE
-533 NEEADISKI
+533 NERADTSKI
-542 YNEEQKD
+542 CNKEQRD
-549 IVVENKEQEKIENF
+549 IVVENKEEEKIENF
-563 QDNKVKEVL
+563 QDNKIKEVL
-572 KVIIETQ
+572 KIIVETQ
-579 KIDENDLK
+579 KMEESDLK
-587 NYAKEKNMS
+587 KYAKEKNMS
-596 LNAYIDSINK
+596 LNSYIDFINK
-606 ELYDIVNDQ
+606 EVYDIVNDQ
-615 VIILENNIV
+615 VIILENNTV

-631 DNIKEWL
+631 DDIKEWL

>member
-1 MKNSISDLIKEIFAE
+1 MKNYISELIKEIFS
-16 VNKEIVK
+16 EINK
-23 ILNFKNNEKEYLKNE
+23 ILNYKNNEKEYLKNE

-61 DFFSKEN
+61 AFFSKKN

-81 VYSEFKK
+81 VYSEFKE
-88 DEMKIINNWESKLG
+88 DEMKIINSWESKLG
-102 KIDDYYFSELKVPF
+102 NIDNYYFSELKVPF
-116 LRKKILELYNKIFE
+116 LREKILELYNKIFE
-130 ISNVELKNK
+130 ISNIELKNK

-202 EVVIDEINKYLKKL
+202 EVVIDEINKYLEKL
-216 PRLNTEIIEYY
+216 PRLNNEIIMYY

-255 QRILEQ
+255 ERILEQ

-291 EKVKTEEKLKKKS
+291 ERLKTEEKLKKKS

-316 YDYFEYNE
+316 YGYFEYNE

-331 LKIVENKIRSFIP
+331 LKIVENKIRTFIP

-367 NELLENIENFKIS
+367 NELLENIENFKLS
-380 KEKIKSILDYEIK
+380 KEKIESIITYEIK

-430 KELLKKEENNDNRL
+430 KELQKKEKNSDDKL
-444 FYLFLLNKKREVKK
+444 FYLFLLNRNRELKKTEVK
-458 SEIRMLEKI
+458 MLEKI
-467 ISSDRFQDYE
+467 ISADRFQDYK
-477 KLLERNDEI
+477 KLLEKDNEI
-486 TEKMYEEL
+486 TQKTYEEL
-494 KLLKFQKMKK
+494 KLLKFQKKKK
-504 IDLNFEKVKVTK
+504 IDLNLEKVKVTK

-533 NEEADISKI
+533 NEEDDIGKI

-563 QDNKVKEVL
+563 QDNKIKEVL

-579 KIDENDLK
+579 KIGENDLK

-615 VIILENNIV
+615 VIILENNTV

-631 DNIKEWL
+631 DDIKEWL
-638 KEND
+638 KENA

>member
-1 MKNSISDLIKEIFAE
+1 MKNYISELIKEIFS
-16 VNKEIVK
+16 EINK
-23 ILNFKNNEKEYLKNE
+23 ILNYKNNEKEYLKNE

-81 VYSEFKK
+81 VYSEFKE
-88 DEMKIINNWESKLG
+88 DEMKIINSWESKLG
-102 KIDDYYFSELKVPF
+102 NIDNYYFSELKVPF
-116 LRKKILELYNKIFE
+116 LREKILELYNKIFE
-130 ISNVELKNK
+130 ISNIELKNK

-176 YNGVRKNIRNYYYF
+176 YNGIKKNIRNYYYF

-202 EVVIDEINKYLKKL
+202 EVVIEEINKYLEKL
-216 PRLNTEIIEYY
+216 PRLNNEIIVYY

-240 RDGKFRKEYNLSDLE
+240 RDGKFRKEYNLSNLE
-255 QRILEQ
+255 ERILEQ

-291 EKVKTEEKLKKKS
+291 ERVKTEEKLKKKS

-316 YDYFEYNE
+316 YGYFEYNE

-367 NELLENIENFKIS
+367 NELLENIENFKLS
-380 KEKIKSILDYEIK
+380 KEKIESIITYEIK
-393 NYPKDWKLKLGYI
+393 NYPKDWKLKFGYI

-430 KELLKKEENNDNRL
+430 KELQKKERNSDDKL
-444 FYLFLLNKKREVKK
+444 FYLFLLNRNRELKKTEVK
-458 SEIRMLEKI
+458 MLEKI
-467 ISSDRFQDYE
+467 IPADRFQDYK
-477 KLLERNDEI
+477 KLLEKDNEI
-486 TEKMYEEL
+486 TQKTYEEL
-494 KLLKFQKMKK
+494 KLLKFQKKKK
-504 IDLNFEKVKVTK
+504 IDLNLEKVKVTK
-516 EKFAE
+516 EKFVE

-563 QDNKVKEVL
+563 QDNKIKEVL
-572 KVIIETQ
+572 KIIVETQ
-579 KIDENDLK
+579 KMKESDLK

-596 LNAYIDSINK
+596 LNAYIDFINK
-606 ELYDIVNDQ
+606 EVYDIVNDQ

-631 DNIKEWL
+631 DDIKEWL
-638 KEND
+638 KKNA

>member
-1 MKNSISDLIKEIFAE
+1 MKNSISCLIKEIFAE

-23 ILNFKNNEKEYLKNE
+23 ILNFKNNEKKSKINE
-38 SYDLKKE
+38 EKTLINNNSNNEKKYNSY
-45 SFEKEII
+45 I
-52 NSDIIKKED
+52 KED
-61 DFFSKEN
+61 D
-68 DIIDITNFKEEKI
+68 IIDVTNFQEEKI
-81 VYSEFKK
+81 VYSEFKEN
-88 DEMKIINNWESKLG
+88 DTKIINNWESKLG
-102 KIDDYYFSELKVPF
+102 RIDDYYFSELKVPF

-130 ISNVELKNK
+130 ISNIELKNK

-158 GETFKDVFYGG
+158 GETFKDVFYGV
-169 IQIINSK
+169 IKIINSK
-176 YNGVRKNIRNYYYF
+176 YKGIRKDITNYYCF
-190 QDFWNILQEEAR
+190 KDFWNILQEETS
-202 EVVIDEINKYLKKL
+202 EVVIDEINKYLEKL
-216 PRLNTEIIEYY
+216 SKLNDEIIKYY

-240 RDGKFRKEYNLSDLE
+240 KDGKLREEYNFSELE
-255 QRILEQ
+255 KRILER

-291 EKVKTEEKLKKKS
+291 ERVKTEEKLKKKS
-304 KKIINAI
+304 KKIINSI

-316 YDYFEYNE
+316 YGYFEYNE

-344 NYKILEVEKELESI
+344 NYKILETEKELESM
-358 KKFFPKSMS
+358 KKFFPKSML
-367 NELLENIENFKIS
+367 NELLENIENFKLS
-380 KEKIKSILDYEIK
+380 KEKIESIITYEIK

-430 KELLKKEENNDNRL
+430 KELLKKEKNSDYKL
-444 FYLFLLNKKREVKK
+444 FYLFLLNRNRELKKTEVK
-458 SEIRMLEKI
+458 MLEKI
-467 ISSDRFQDYE
+467 ISANRFQDYK
-477 KLLERNDEI
+477 KLLDKDNEI
-486 TEKMYEEL
+486 TQKIYEEL

-504 IDLNFEKVKVTK
+504 IDLNLEKVKVTK

-542 YNEEQKD
+542 CNEEQKD
-549 IVVENKEQEKIENF
+549 MVIENKEQEKIENF
-563 QDNKVKEVL
+563 QDNKIKEVL

-579 KIDENDLK
+579 KIGENDLK

-606 ELYDIVNDQ
+606 ELYDIINDQ
-615 VIILENNIV
+615 VIILENNTV

-631 DNIKEWL
+631 DDIKEWL

>member
-23 ILNFKNNEKEYLKNE
+23 ILNFKNNEKKLKINE
-38 SYDLKKE
+38 EKTLINNNSNNEKKDNNY
-45 SFEKEII
+45 I
-52 NSDIIKKED
+52 KED
-61 DFFSKEN
+61 D
-68 DIIDITNFKEEKI
+68 IINVTNFKEERI
-81 VYSEFKK
+81 DYTEFKNEK
-88 DEMKIINNWESKLG
+88 TEIINNWKFELDKT
-102 KIDDYYFSELKVPF
+102 IWNYYSELKIP
-116 LRKKILELYNKIFE
+116 ILKGEIIELYNKICE
-130 ISNVELKNK
+130 TADIELRKK
-139 NRILIK
+139 KKSLIK
-145 EIEKFEKENYVFK
+145 EIIKVKKGNYYFREKIFNDIFSGTIQVINGEYRGNKRNINEKYYFRYFFDIIGENINK
-158 GETFKDVFYGG
+158 
-169 IQIINSK
+169 IIIN
-176 YNGVRKNIRNYYYF
+176 
-190 QDFWNILQEEAR
+190 
-202 EVVIDEINKYLKKL
+202 EINAYLKEL

-240 RDGKFRKEYNLSDLE
+240 KNGKFREEHKFSELE
-255 QRILEQ
+255 QRILEK

-291 EKVKTEEKLKKKS
+291 ERVKTEEKLKKKS

-316 YDYFEYNE
+316 YVYFEYNE

-331 LKIVENKIRSFIP
+331 LKIIENKIRSFIP
-344 NYKILEVEKELESI
+344 NYKMLETEKELESI

-430 KELLKKEENNDNRL
+430 KELLKKEQNSDDKL
-444 FYLFLLNKKREVKK
+444 FYLFLLNKKRELKKTEVK
-458 SEIRMLEKI
+458 MLEKI
-467 ISSDRFQDYE
+467 ISANRFQDYK
-477 KLLERNDEI
+477 KLLDKDNEI
-486 TEKMYEEL
+486 TQKIYEEL
-494 KLLKFQKMKK
+494 KLLKFQKIKK
-504 IDLNFEKVKVTK
+504 INLNLEKVKMTK
-516 EKFAE
+516 EKFDE

-542 YNEEQKD
+542 CNEEQKD
-549 IVVENKEQEKIENF
+549 IVVGNKEQEKIENF
-563 QDNKVKEVL
+563 QDNKIKEVL

-579 KIDENDLK
+579 KIGENDLK

-615 VIILENNIV
+615 VIILENNTV

-631 DNIKEWL
+631 DDIKEWL

>member
-1 MKNSISDLIKEIFAE
+1 MKNYISELIKEIFS
-16 VNKEIVK
+16 EINK
-23 ILNFKNNEKEYLKNE
+23 ILNYKNNEKEYLKNE

-81 VYSEFKK
+81 VYSEFKEN
-88 DEMKIINNWESKLG
+88 EMKIINNWESKLG

-130 ISNVELKNK
+130 ISNIELKNK

-176 YNGVRKNIRNYYYF
+176 YNGIKKNIRNYYYF

-202 EVVIDEINKYLKKL
+202 EVVIDEINKYLEKL
-216 PRLNTEIIEYY
+216 PRLNNEIIVYY

-255 QRILEQ
+255 ERILEQ

-276 KQMIL
+276 KQMLL

-291 EKVKTEEKLKKKS
+291 ERLKTEEKLKKKS

-316 YDYFEYNE
+316 YGYFEYNE

-331 LKIVENKIRSFIP
+331 LKIVENKIRTFIP

-367 NELLENIENFKIS
+367 NELLENIENFKLS
-380 KEKIKSILDYEIK
+380 KEKIESIITYEIK

-430 KELLKKEENNDNRL
+430 KELKKKERNSDDKL
-444 FYLFLLNKKREVKK
+444 FYLFLLNRNRELKKTEVK
-458 SEIRMLEKI
+458 MLEKI
-467 ISSDRFQDYE
+467 ISADRFQDYK
-477 KLLERNDEI
+477 KLLEKDNEI
-486 TEKMYEEL
+486 TQKTYEEL
-494 KLLKFQKMKK
+494 KLLKFQKKKK
-504 IDLNFEKVKVTK
+504 IDLNLEKVKVTK
-516 EKFAE
+516 EKFVE

-549 IVVENKEQEKIENF
+549 IVVEDKEQEKIENF
-563 QDNKVKEVL
+563 QDNKIKEVL
-572 KVIIETQ
+572 KIIVETQ
-579 KIDENDLK
+579 KMKESDLK

-596 LNAYIDSINK
+596 LNAYIDFINK
-606 ELYDIVNDQ
+606 EVYDIANDQ
-615 VIILENNIV
+615 VIILENNTV

-631 DNIKEWL
+631 DDIKEWL
-638 KEND
+638 KENA

>member
-16 VNKEIVK
+16 VNKEIIK
-23 ILNFKNNEKEYLKNE
+23 ILNFKNNEKKLKINE
-38 SYDLKKE
+38 EKTLINNNSNNEKKDNNY
-45 SFEKEII
+45 I
-52 NSDIIKKED
+52 KED
-61 DFFSKEN
+61 D
-68 DIIDITNFKEEKI
+68 IINVTNFKEERI
-81 VYSEFKK
+81 DYTEFKNEK
-88 DEMKIINNWESKLG
+88 TEIINNWKFELDKT
-102 KIDDYYFSELKVPF
+102 IWNYYSELKIP
-116 LRKKILELYNKIFE
+116 ILKGEIIELYNKICE
-130 ISNVELKNK
+130 TADIELRKK
-139 NRILIK
+139 KKSLIK
-145 EIEKFEKENYVFK
+145 EIIKVKKGNYYFREKIFNDIFSGTIQVINGEYRGNKRNINENYYFRDFFDII
-158 GETFKDVFYGG
+158 GENINK
-169 IQIINSK
+169 IIIN
-176 YNGVRKNIRNYYYF
+176 
-190 QDFWNILQEEAR
+190 
-202 EVVIDEINKYLKKL
+202 EINAYLKEL

-240 RDGKFRKEYNLSDLE
+240 KNGKFREEHKFSELE
-255 QRILEQ
+255 QRILEK

-291 EKVKTEEKLKKKS
+291 ERVKTEEKLKKKS

-316 YDYFEYNE
+316 YVYFEYNE

-331 LKIVENKIRSFIP
+331 LKIIENKIRSFIP
-344 NYKILEVEKELESI
+344 NYKILETEKELESI

-430 KELLKKEENNDNRL
+430 KELLKKEQNSDDKL
-444 FYLFLLNKKREVKK
+444 FYLFLLNKKRELKKTEVK
-458 SEIRMLEKI
+458 MLEKI
-467 ISSDRFQDYE
+467 ISADRFQDYK
-477 KLLERNDEI
+477 KLLDKDNEI
-486 TEKMYEEL
+486 TQKIYEEL

-504 IDLNFEKVKVTK
+504 IDLNLEKVKVTK

-542 YNEEQKD
+542 CNEEQKD
-549 IVVENKEQEKIENF
+549 MVIENKEQEKIENF
-563 QDNKVKEVL
+563 QDNKIKEVL

-579 KIDENDLK
+579 KIGENDLK

-615 VIILENNIV
+615 VIILENNTV

-631 DNIKEWL
+631 DDIKEWL

>member
-1 MKNSISDLIKEIFAE
+1 MKNYISELIKEIFS
-16 VNKEIVK
+16 EINK
-23 ILNFKNNEKEYLKNE
+23 ILNYKNNEKEYLKNE

-52 NSDIIKKED
+52 NSGITKKED

-81 VYSEFKK
+81 VYSEFKE
-88 DEMKIINNWESKLG
+88 DEMKIINSWESKLG
-102 KIDDYYFSELKVPF
+102 NIDNYYFSELKVPF
-116 LRKKILELYNKIFE
+116 LREKILELYNKIFE
-130 ISNVELKNK
+130 ISNIELKNK

-176 YNGVRKNIRNYYYF
+176 YNGIKKNIRNYYYF

-202 EVVIDEINKYLKKL
+202 EVVIEEINKYLEKL
-216 PRLNTEIIEYY
+216 PRLNNEIIVYY

-240 RDGKFRKEYNLSDLE
+240 RDGKFRKEYNLSNLE
-255 QRILEQ
+255 ERILEQ

-291 EKVKTEEKLKKKS
+291 ERVKTEEKLKKKS

-311 LNLQD
+311 LNLED
-316 YDYFEYNE
+316 YGYFEYNE

-367 NELLENIENFKIS
+367 NELLENIENFKLS
-380 KEKIKSILDYEIK
+380 KEKIESIITYEIK

-430 KELLKKEENNDNRL
+430 KELQKKERNSDDKL
-444 FYLFLLNKKREVKK
+444 FYLFLLNRNRELKKTEVK
-458 SEIRMLEKI
+458 MLEKI
-467 ISSDRFQDYE
+467 IPADRFQDYK
-477 KLLERNDEI
+477 KLLEKDNEI
-486 TEKMYEEL
+486 TQKTYEEL
-494 KLLKFQKMKK
+494 KLLKFQKKKK
-504 IDLNFEKVKVTK
+504 IDLNLEKVKVTK
-516 EKFAE
+516 EKFVE

-563 QDNKVKEVL
+563 QDNKIKEVL
-572 KVIIETQ
+572 KIIVETQ
-579 KIDENDLK
+579 KMKESDLK

-596 LNAYIDSINK
+596 LNAYIDFINK
-606 ELYDIVNDQ
+606 EVYDIVNDQ

-631 DNIKEWL
+631 DDIKEWL
-638 KEND
+638 KKNA

>member
-1 MKNSISDLIKEIFAE
+1 MKNYISELIKEIFS
-16 VNKEIVK
+16 EINK
-23 ILNFKNNEKEYLKNE
+23 ILNYKNNEKEYLKNE

-81 VYSEFKK
+81 VYSEFKE
-88 DEMKIINNWESKLG
+88 DEMKIINSWESN
-102 KIDDYYFSELKVPF
+102 IDNYYFSELKVPF
-116 LRKKILELYNKIFE
+116 LREKILELYNKIFE
-130 ISNVELKNK
+130 ISNIELKNK

-202 EVVIDEINKYLKKL
+202 EVVIDEINKYLEKL
-216 PRLNTEIIEYY
+216 PRLNNEIIMYY

-255 QRILEQ
+255 ERILEQ

-291 EKVKTEEKLKKKS
+291 ERLKTEEKLKKKS

-316 YDYFEYNE
+316 YGYFEYNE
-324 IEGLYAI
+324 IKGVYAI
-331 LKIVENKIRSFIP
+331 LKIVENKIRTFIP

-367 NELLENIENFKIS
+367 NELLENIENFKLS
-380 KEKIKSILDYEIK
+380 KEKIESIITYEIK

-430 KELLKKEENNDNRL
+430 KELQKKEKNSDDKL
-444 FYLFLLNKKREVKK
+444 FYLFLLNRNRELKKTEVK
-458 SEIRMLEKI
+458 MLEKI
-467 ISSDRFQDYE
+467 ISADRFQDYK
-477 KLLERNDEI
+477 KLLEKDNEI
-486 TEKMYEEL
+486 TQKTYEEL
-494 KLLKFQKMKK
+494 KLLKFQKKKK
-504 IDLNFEKVKVTK
+504 IDLNLEKVKVTK

-521 TVNILEEYLKEE
+521 TVNILEEYLK
-533 NEEADISKI
+533 
-542 YNEEQKD
+542 
-549 IVVENKEQEKIENF
+549 
-563 QDNKVKEVL
+563 DNKIKEVL
-572 KVIIETQ
+572 KIIVETQ
-579 KIDENDLK
+579 KIKESDLK

-596 LNAYIDSINK
+596 LNAYIDFINK
-606 ELYDIVNDQ
+606 EVYDIVNDQ
-615 VIILENNIV
+615 VIILENNTV

-631 DNIKEWL
+631 DDIKEWL
-638 KEND
+638 KENA

>member
-1 MKNSISDLIKEIFAE
+1 MKNYISELIKEIFS
-16 VNKEIVK
+16 EINK
-23 ILNFKNNEKEYLKNE
+23 ILNYKNNEKEYLKNE

-81 VYSEFKK
+81 VYSEFKE
-88 DEMKIINNWESKLG
+88 DEMKIINSWESKLG
-102 KIDDYYFSELKVPF
+102 NIDNYYFSELKVPF
-116 LRKKILELYNKIFE
+116 LREKILELYNKIFE
-130 ISNVELKNK
+130 ISNIELKNK

-202 EVVIDEINKYLKKL
+202 EVVIDEINKYLEKL
-216 PRLNTEIIEYY
+216 PRLNNEIIMYY

-255 QRILEQ
+255 ERILEQ

-291 EKVKTEEKLKKKS
+291 ERLKTEEKLKKKS

-316 YDYFEYNE
+316 YGYFEYNE

-331 LKIVENKIRSFIP
+331 LKIVEDKIRSFIP

-367 NELLENIENFKIS
+367 NELLENIENFKLS
-380 KEKIKSILDYEIK
+380 KEKIESIITYEIK

-430 KELLKKEENNDNRL
+430 KELQKKEKNSDDKL
-444 FYLFLLNKKREVKK
+444 FYLFLLNRNRELKKTEVK
-458 SEIRMLEKI
+458 MLEKI
-467 ISSDRFQDYE
+467 ISADRFQDYK
-477 KLLERNDEI
+477 KLLEKDNEI
-486 TEKMYEEL
+486 TQKIYEEL
-494 KLLKFQKMKK
+494 KLLKFQKKKK
-504 IDLNFEKVKVTK
+504 IDLNLEKVKVTK
-516 EKFAE
+516 EKFVE

-563 QDNKVKEVL
+563 QDNKIKEVL
-572 KVIIETQ
+572 KIIVETQ
-579 KIDENDLK
+579 KIKESDLK

-596 LNAYIDSINK
+596 LNAYIDFINK
-606 ELYDIVNDQ
+606 EVYDIVNDQ
-615 VIILENNIV
+615 VIILENNTV

-631 DNIKEWL
+631 DDIKEWL
-638 KEND
+638 KENA

>member
-1 MKNSISDLIKEIFAE
+1 MKNYISELIKEIFSE
-16 VNKEIVK
+16 VNK
-23 ILNFKNNEKEYLKNE
+23 ILNYKNNEKEYLKNE

-61 DFFSKEN
+61 AFFSKKN

-81 VYSEFKK
+81 VYSEFKE

-102 KIDDYYFSELKVPF
+102 NIDNYYFSELKVPF
-116 LRKKILELYNKIFE
+116 LREKILELYNKIFE
-130 ISNVELKNK
+130 ISNIELKNK

-202 EVVIDEINKYLKKL
+202 EVVIDEINKYLEKL

-240 RDGKFRKEYNLSDLE
+240 RDGKFRKEYNLSELE

-291 EKVKTEEKLKKKS
+291 ERVKTEEKLKKKS

-316 YDYFEYNE
+316 YGYFEYNE
-324 IEGLYAI
+324 IKGVYAI

-344 NYKILEVEKELESI
+344 NYKILETEKELESI
-358 KKFFPKSMS
+358 KKFFPKSML
-367 NELLENIENFKIS
+367 NELLENIENFKLS
-380 KEKIKSILDYEIK
+380 KEKIESIITYEIK

-430 KELLKKEENNDNRL
+430 KELQKKEKNSDDKL
-444 FYLFLLNKKREVKK
+444 FYLFLLNRNRELKKTEVK
-458 SEIRMLEKI
+458 MLEKI
-467 ISSDRFQDYE
+467 ISADRFQDYK
-477 KLLERNDEI
+477 KLLDKDNEI
-486 TEKMYEEL
+486 TQKIYEEL

-504 IDLNFEKVKVTK
+504 IDLNLEKVKVTK

-533 NEEADISKI
+533 NEEANISKI
-542 YNEEQKD
+542 CNEEQKD
-549 IVVENKEQEKIENF
+549 IVVENKEQEKTENF

-596 LNAYIDSINK
+596 LNAYIDFINK

-615 VIILENNIV
+615 VIILENNTV

-631 DNIKEWL
+631 DDIKEWL

>member
-1 MKNSISDLIKEIFAE
+1 MKNYISELIKEIFS
-16 VNKEIVK
+16 EINK
-23 ILNFKNNEKEYLKNE
+23 ILNYKNNEKEYLKNE

-81 VYSEFKK
+81 VYSEFKE
-88 DEMKIINNWESKLG
+88 DEMKIINSWESKLG
-102 KIDDYYFSELKVPF
+102 NIDNYYFSELKVPF
-116 LRKKILELYNKIFE
+116 LREKILELYNKIFE
-130 ISNVELKNK
+130 ISNIELKNK

-176 YNGVRKNIRNYYYF
+176 YNGIKKNIRNYYYF

-202 EVVIDEINKYLKKL
+202 EVVIEEINKYLEKL
-216 PRLNTEIIEYY
+216 PRLNNEIIVYY

-240 RDGKFRKEYNLSDLE
+240 RDGKFRKEYNLSNLE
-255 QRILEQ
+255 ERILEQ

-291 EKVKTEEKLKKKS
+291 ERVKTEEKLKKKS

-311 LNLQD
+311 LNLED
-316 YDYFEYNE
+316 YGYFEYNE

-367 NELLENIENFKIS
+367 NELLENIENFKLS
-380 KEKIKSILDYEIK
+380 KEKIESIITYEIK

-430 KELLKKEENNDNRL
+430 KELQKKERNSDDKL
-444 FYLFLLNKKREVKK
+444 FYLFLLNRNRELKKTEVK
-458 SEIRMLEKI
+458 MLEKI
-467 ISSDRFQDYE
+467 IPADRFQDYK
-477 KLLERNDEI
+477 KLLEKDNEI
-486 TEKMYEEL
+486 TQKTYEEL
-494 KLLKFQKMKK
+494 KLLKFQKKKK
-504 IDLNFEKVKVTK
+504 IDLNLEKVKVTK
-516 EKFAE
+516 EKFVE

-549 IVVENKEQEKIENF
+549 IVVEDKEQEKIENF
-563 QDNKVKEVL
+563 QDNKIKEVL
-572 KVIIETQ
+572 KIIVETQ
-579 KIDENDLK
+579 KMKESDLK

-596 LNAYIDSINK
+596 LNAYIDFINK
-606 ELYDIVNDQ
+606 EVYDIVNDQ

-631 DNIKEWL
+631 DDIKEWL
-638 KEND
+638 KKNA

>member
-1 MKNSISDLIKEIFAE
+1 MKNYISELIKEIFS
-16 VNKEIVK
+16 EINK
-23 ILNFKNNEKEYLKNE
+23 ILNYKNNEKEYLKNE

-81 VYSEFKK
+81 VYSEFKE
-88 DEMKIINNWESKLG
+88 DEMKIINSWESKLG
-102 KIDDYYFSELKVPF
+102 NIDNYYFSELKVPF
-116 LRKKILELYNKIFE
+116 LREKILELYNKIFE
-130 ISNVELKNK
+130 ISNIELKNK

-202 EVVIDEINKYLKKL
+202 EVVIDEINKYLEKL
-216 PRLNTEIIEYY
+216 PRLNNEIIMYY

-255 QRILEQ
+255 ERILEQ

-291 EKVKTEEKLKKKS
+291 ERLKTEEKLKKKS

-316 YDYFEYNE
+316 YGYFEYNE

-331 LKIVENKIRSFIP
+331 LKIVENKIRTFIP

-367 NELLENIENFKIS
+367 NELLENIENFKLS
-380 KEKIKSILDYEIK
+380 KEKIESIITYEIK

-430 KELLKKEENNDNRL
+430 KELQKKEKNSDDKL
-444 FYLFLLNKKREVKK
+444 FYLFLLNRNRELKKTEVK
-458 SEIRMLEKI
+458 MLEKI
-467 ISSDRFQDYE
+467 ISADRFQDYK
-477 KLLERNDEI
+477 KLLEKDNEI
-486 TEKMYEEL
+486 TQKTYEEL
-494 KLLKFQKMKK
+494 KLLKFQKKKK
-504 IDLNFEKVKVTK
+504 IDLNLEKVKVTK
-516 EKFAE
+516 EKFVE

-533 NEEADISKI
+533 NEEADIGKI
-542 YNEEQKD
+542 CNEEQKD
-549 IVVENKEQEKIENF
+549 MVIENKEQEKIENF
-563 QDNKVKEVL
+563 QDNKIKEVL

-579 KIDENDLK
+579 KIGENDLK

-615 VIILENNIV
+615 VIILENNTV

-631 DNIKEWL
+631 DDIKEWL
-638 KEND
+638 KENA